1 MPPKNNEGE
10 LVRSHHEKMEYILNI
25 ARAASAKLAKCF
37 ETFIFNSSLWLWLDK
52 GELKKK
58 PRLKF
63 DILDGYK

>member
-10 LVRSHHEKMEYILNI
+10 LVRFHHEKMEYILNI
-25 ARAASAKLAKCF
+25 ARAASAKCF
-37 ETFIFNSSLWLWLDK
+37 ETFMFNSSLWLDK

-58 PRLKF
+58 KLSPRLKF